1 MGHRKTTTSV
11 IGKVFLGIW
20 FALLCSYP
28 CSSRAAEV
36 AASAVNNASM
46 SVYDDAT
53 LLIQIDSDRGFIDHE
68 KQGFFRLGLMPI
80 LVVEG
85 VKIQILSGNCL
96 TNLTLSL
103 DSLSF
108 PHGNIRKLELRQIE
122 VALLNEKEPRLKA
135 ASARLNRA
143 GGIELSNVL
152 VAMPEAGQ
160 ISLPKATL
168 QITGLAA
175 GSLRWR
181 QEGIEKELTIFNPQ
195 LLKKS

>member
-1 MGHRKTTTSV
+1 
-11 IGKVFLGIW
+11 
-20 FALLCSYP
+20 
-28 CSSRAAEV
+28 
-36 AASAVNNASM
+36 M

-108 PHGNIRKLELRQIE
+108 SHGNIRKLELRQIE